1 MLIPKEKKKEYEVKS
16 SHFWYIKIFTS
27 SILEIILQPN
37 PDVVKYYEEN
47 WKSIKP
53 MWVAYYRNDMIK
65 YKTNTNNIA
74 EAINSSFKK
83 WIRDKLKCH
92 VA

>member
-1 MLIPKEKKKEYEVKS
+1 
-16 SHFWYIKIFTS
+16 
-27 SILEIILQPN
+27 
-37 PDVVKYYEEN
+37 
-47 WKSIKP
+47 